1 MCDIRAI
8 PGRTE
13 IVWLSWR
20 ENVQLGQAF
29 TSADEARRNRP
40 AEACHLVLIDVS
52 TGATLRQLEDE

>member
-20 ENVQLGQAF
+20 ENVQLGQSF
-29 TSADEARRNRP
+29 VSATEARQHRP
-40 AEACHLVLIDVS
+40 NEASRLVIMSIPD
-52 TGATLRQLEDE
+52 GAVIRQLESE

>member
-20 ENVQLGQAF
+20 ENVQLGQSF
-29 TSADEARRNRP
+29 VSADEARLNRP
-40 AEACHLVLIDVS
+40 DEACRLCIVHLPDRAVI
-52 TGATLRQLEDE
+52 RQLES